1 MCSVWFVT
9 VMACSMSMEV
19 VSVALVVYQTTV
31 LFGISCGAYGYVFSP
46 TVLFRIWV
54 FACACIACLC
64 RYCSLDA

>member
-54 FACACIACLC
+54 FA
-64 RYCSLDA
+64 